1 MIGFSEREGSERMV
15 GRARAHVH
23 DMLLRDETDV
33 SLDLFHEM
41 SVSR

>member
-1 MIGFSEREGSERMV
+1 MIVFFREGSERMV

-33 SLDLFHEM
+33 SLDLSM
-41 SVSR
+41 KLPVSR